1 MEKLK
6 RLPFRAQNAVFDR
19 LERVVDIAT
28 LTREER
34 IKYDES
40 IKVYRD
46 NLAVMAFERQSG
58 FEEGR
63 MEGMIEGR
71 MEGKKEGERS
81 KQEEIARKM
90 RSMGLPTEMIAETTG
105 LSPAEVEAL

>member
-63 MEGMIEGR
+63 MEG
-71 MEGKKEGERS
+71 KKEGERR

-90 RSMGLPTEMIAETTG
+90 RVMGLPTEMIAETTG